1 MAFSMNGGMSKQSFR
16 KSYSVEY
23 GYKPRKRTLI
33 ADAEFD
39 REQHDEEQHKHQHIK
54 HDGQVKEEC
63 TYTILVTIKDK
74 KSASILNL
82 INTFNRDGLQVK
94 HMETRPTVILPTD
107 KQSSMGIEFLF
118 FNNNTNFMFIVISGL
133 DVFMEVLCTDKLM
146 DDLKRDLFQ
155 SDSKFIVKNI
165 KPHTSPLHR
174 ESNET
179 NDENDTNDI
188 IWFPMSIWDIDRCH
202 HLHTNYQPDM
212 DSRHPGFSDKAYRAR
227 REHIAQIAFDF
238 RHGDLIP
245 RVEYTLD
252 EIKTWGIIYRQLS
265 KLYPTTAC
273 KQHIHVLE
281 ILEKEG
287 GFSEKAIPQLED
299 VSRFM
304 RKRSGFQ
311 LRPCAGLLSARDFL
325 ASLAFRVFQCTQY
338 IRHPS
343 SPLHSP
349 EPDVVHE
356 LLGHVPLLSDP
367 NFAQFSQDIG
377 LASLGVSDD
386 DIVKLSTLYWFTIE
400 FGLCRE
406 NGQIKAYG
414 AGLLSSFGELQH
426 ALSSK
431 PQIKSFE
438 PETTVIQ
445 EYQDEDYQP
454 IYFLAETFEDAK
466 EKLRIYAKSL
476 KRPYELVYDS
486 YTQSLRILDNV
497 KVIHDLSTNLKL
509 EMDIL
514 EHALD
519 RLHTNGIDFKVI
531 S

>member
-1 MAFSMNGGMSKQSFR
+1 MATSSNGTSKPSFR
-16 KSYSVEY
+16 KSYSIEY

-39 REQHDEEQHKHQHIK
+39 REQHDEVQHKLQQTKIDEEGK
-54 HDGQVKEEC
+54 DEC

-74 KSASILNL
+74 RSASMLNL
-82 INTFNRDGLQVK
+82 INTFNRDGLKVS
-94 HMETRPTVILPTD
+94 HMETRPAAGSPTQ
-107 KQSSMGIEFLF
+107 KQSSE
-118 FNNNTNFMFIVISGL
+118 GL
-133 DVFMEVLCTDKLM
+133 DVFMEVICTDKLM
-146 DDLKRDLFQ
+146 DDLKRGLLQ
-155 SDSKFIVKNI
+155 SDSKFVLKNI
-165 KPHTSPLHR
+165 KAHASSSSLSSGKESKEKNTENNTS
-174 ESNET
+174 
-179 NDENDTNDI
+179 DI
-188 IWFPMSIWDIDRCH
+188 IWFPMSIWDLDKCH
-202 HLHTNYQPDM
+202 HLHTSYQPDM
-212 DSRHPGFSDKAYRAR
+212 DSRHPGFSDKGYRAR
-227 REHIAQIAFDF
+227 REHIAQVAFSY

-245 RVEYTLD
+245 RVEYTTD
-252 EIKTWGIIYRQLS
+252 EVKTWTLIYRQLK
-265 KLYPTTAC
+265 KLYPTAAC
-273 KQHIHVLE
+273 KQHIYVIE
-281 ILEKEG
+281 SLEKEG
-287 GFSEKAIPQLED
+287 GFCETAIPQLED

-304 RKRSGFQ
+304 KRRSGFQ
-311 LRPCAGLLSARDFL
+311 LRPCAGLLTARDFL

-386 DIVKLSTLYWFTIE
+386 DIVKLSTLYWFTVE

-406 NGQIKAYG
+406 NGQVRAYG

-431 PQIKSFE
+431 PQIKPFE

-466 EKLRIYAKSL
+466 EKLRLFAKSL
-476 KRPYELVYDS
+476 KRPYELVYDAQ
-486 YTQSLRILDNV
+486 TQSLQILDNV
-497 KVIHDLSTNLKL
+497 KVIHQLSSKLKL
-509 EMDIL
+509 DMDVL

-519 RLHTNGIDFKVI
+519 RLHKNGINFRVI
-531 S
+531 

>member
-1 MAFSMNGGMSKQSFR
+1 MAASMNGTAKPLFR
-16 KSYSVEY
+16 KSYSIEY

-39 REQHDEEQHKHQHIK
+39 REQHDVEQHKHQPINY
-54 HDGQVKEEC
+54 DGETKEEC
-63 TYTILVTIKDK
+63 TYTILVTIKNK

-82 INTFNRDGLQVK
+82 ISVFNRDGLNVQ
-94 HMETRPTVILPTD
+94 HMETRPTASSPT
-107 KQSSMGIEFLF
+107 KTESPI
-118 FNNNTNFMFIVISGL
+118 GL
-133 DVFMEVLCTDKLM
+133 DVFMEVICTDKVM

-165 KPHTSPLHR
+165 KTHAPVSNK
-174 ESNET
+174 ESNKI
-179 NDENDTNDI
+179 NHENGTTDI
-188 IWFPMSIWDIDRCH
+188 IWFPMSIWELDRCH
-202 HLHTNYQPDM
+202 HLHTDYQPDM

-227 REHIAQIAFDF
+227 REHIAGVAFSF
-238 RHGDLIP
+238 RHGDAIP
-245 RVEYTLD
+245 KVEYTPD
-252 EIKTWGIIYRQLS
+252 EIKTWGLIYRQLS
-265 KLYPTTAC
+265 KLYPTAAC

-287 GFSEKAIPQLED
+287 GFSEKVIPQLED

-426 ALSSK
+426 ALSPT
-431 PQIKSFE
+431 PQIKPFE

-445 EYQDEDYQP
+445 EYQDEDYQQ

-476 KRPYELVYDS
+476 KRPYELVYDAH
-486 YTQSLRILDNV
+486 TQSLRILDNI
-497 KVIHDLSTNLKL
+497 KVIHDLSTKLKL
-509 EMDIL
+509 DMDVL

-519 RLHTNGIDFKVI
+519 RLHTNGINFKII

>member
-1 MAFSMNGGMSKQSFR
+1 MAAPINGTSKPSFR
-16 KSYSVEY
+16 KSYSIEY

-39 REQHDEEQHKHQHIK
+39 REQHDEVQHKIQQIII
-54 HDGQVKEEC
+54 DNEGQAEC
-63 TYTILVTIKDK
+63 EYTILVTLKDK
-74 KSASILNL
+74 QSASILNL
-82 INTFNRDGLQVK
+82 INTFNRDGLKVN
-94 HMETRPTVILPTD
+94 HMETRPAATSPTNSEAP
-107 KQSSMGIEFLF
+107 K
-118 FNNNTNFMFIVISGL
+118 GL
-133 DVFMEVLCTDKLM
+133 DVFMEVVCTDKLM
-146 DDLKRDLFQ
+146 DDLKRVLFQ
-155 SDSKFIVKNI
+155 SNSKFIVKNI
-165 KPHTSPLHR
+165 KAHARSSSTSSSGQDSKDGNAKPAA
-174 ESNET
+174 
-179 NDENDTNDI
+179 DDT
-188 IWFPMSIWDIDRCH
+188 IWFPMSIWDLDKCH
-202 HLHTNYQPDM
+202 HLLTHYQPDM

-227 REHIAQIAFDF
+227 REHIANVAFTY
-238 RHGDLIP
+238 RYGNPIP
-245 RVEYTLD
+245 IVEYTPD
-252 EIKTWGIIYRQLS
+252 EVKTWALIYRQLK

-273 KQHIHVLE
+273 QQHVHVIN

-287 GFSEKAIPQLED
+287 GFSEAAIPQLED

-304 RKRSGFQ
+304 KRRSGFQ

-367 NFAQFSQDIG
+367 SFAQFSQDIG

-386 DIVKLSTLYWFTIE
+386 DIVKLSTLYWFTVE

-406 NGQIKAYG
+406 NGQVRAYG

-431 PQIKSFE
+431 PEVKPFE
-438 PETTVIQ
+438 PATTVLQ

-466 EKLRIYAKSL
+466 QKLHIFAKSL
-476 KRPYELVYDS
+476 KRPYDLVYDAH
-486 YTQSLRILDNV
+486 TQSLHILDNM
-497 KVIHDLSTNLKL
+497 KVIHDLSAQLKQN
-509 EMDIL
+509 MDVL
-514 EHALD
+514 EHALN
-519 RLHTNGIDFKVI
+519 RLNENGINFRVI

>member
-1 MAFSMNGGMSKQSFR
+1 MAFLLNDGTSKPSFR
-16 KSYSVEY
+16 KSYSIEY

-39 REQHDEEQHKHQHIK
+39 REQHDEEQHKHQHQHIK
-54 HDGQVKEEC
+54 HDEQVKEEC

-82 INTFNRDGLQVK
+82 INTFSRDGLKVQ
-94 HMETRPTVILPTD
+94 HMETRPTVVSPD
-107 KQSSMGIEFLF
+107 KNQSS
-118 FNNNTNFMFIVISGL
+118 TGL
-133 DVFMEVLCTDKLM
+133 DIFMEVLCTDKLM

-155 SDSKFIVKNI
+155 SDSKFIIKNI
-165 KPHTSPLHR
+165 KTHAATLGK
-174 ESNET
+174 ESKET
-179 NDENDTNDI
+179 NNENDTNDI
-188 IWFPMSIWDIDRCH
+188 IWFPMSIWDLDKCH

-227 REHIAQIAFDF
+227 RERIAEIAFDF
-238 RHGDLIP
+238 RHGDVIP
-245 RVEYTLD
+245 KVEYTLD
-252 EIKTWGIIYRQLS
+252 EVKTWGLIYRQLS
-265 KLYPTTAC
+265 KLYPTAAC

-304 RKRSGFQ
+304 KKRSGFQ

-356 LLGHVPLLSDP
+356 LLGHVPLLSNP
-367 NFAQFSQDIG
+367 SFAQFSQDIG

-386 DIVKLSTLYWFTIE
+386 DIVKLSTLYWFTVE

-431 PQIKSFE
+431 PEIKLFE

-476 KRPYELVYDS
+476 KRPYELVYNP
-486 YTQSLRILDNV
+486 YTQSLRILDNI
-497 KVIHDLSTNLKL
+497 KVIHDFSAELKL
-509 EMDIL
+509 EMDVL

-519 RLHTNGIDFKVI
+519 RLHTNGINFKVV

>member
-1 MAFSMNGGMSKQSFR
+1 MAFSMNGCISKPSFR
-16 KSYSVEY
+16 KSYSIEY

-39 REQHDEEQHKHQHIK
+39 REQHDEEQHKHQHII
-54 HDGQVKEEC
+54 HDGEVKEEF

-74 KSASILNL
+74 KSASMLNL
-82 INTFNRDGLQVK
+82 INTFSRDGLKVQ
-94 HMETRPTVILPTD
+94 HMETRATVVPPIET
-107 KQSSMGIEFLF
+107 QSSM
-118 FNNNTNFMFIVISGL
+118 GL
-133 DVFMEVLCTDKLM
+133 DVFMEVLCTDKIM

-165 KPHTSPLHR
+165 KLHTIPLNK

-179 NDENDTNDI
+179 NDENDTSDI
-188 IWFPMSIWDIDRCH
+188 IWFPMSIWELDRCH

-227 REHIAQIAFDF
+227 RERIAQIAFDF
-238 RHGDLIP
+238 RHGDAIP

-252 EIKTWGIIYRQLS
+252 ETKTWGIIYRQLS

-287 GFSEKAIPQLED
+287 GFSEKSIPQLED

-431 PQIKSFE
+431 PQIKPFE

-476 KRPYELVYDS
+476 KRPYGLVYDP
-486 YTQSLRILDNV
+486 YTQSLRILDSV
-497 KVIHDLSTNLKL
+497 KVIHDISANLKL

-519 RLHTNGIDFKVI
+519 RLHTNGIDFKII

>member
-1 MAFSMNGGMSKQSFR
+1 MAFLLNDGTSKPSFR
-16 KSYSVEY
+16 KSYSIEY

-39 REQHDEEQHKHQHIK
+39 REQHDEEQHKHQHQHIK
-54 HDGQVKEEC
+54 HDEQVKEEC

-82 INTFNRDGLQVK
+82 INTFSRDGLKVQ
-94 HMETRPTVILPTD
+94 HMETRPTVVSPD
-107 KQSSMGIEFLF
+107 KNQSS
-118 FNNNTNFMFIVISGL
+118 TGL
-133 DVFMEVLCTDKLM
+133 DIFMEVLCTDKLM

-155 SDSKFIVKNI
+155 SDSKFIIKNI
-165 KPHTSPLHR
+165 KTHAATLGK
-174 ESNET
+174 ESKET
-179 NDENDTNDI
+179 NNENDTNDI
-188 IWFPMSIWDIDRCH
+188 IWFPMSIWELDKCH

-227 REHIAQIAFDF
+227 RERIAEIAFDF
-238 RHGDLIP
+238 RH
-245 RVEYTLD
+245 
-252 EIKTWGIIYRQLS
+252 
-265 KLYPTTAC
+265 
-273 KQHIHVLE
+273 
-281 ILEKEG
+281 
-287 GFSEKAIPQLED
+287 
-299 VSRFM
+299 
-304 RKRSGFQ
+304 
-311 LRPCAGLLSARDFL
+311 
-325 ASLAFRVFQCTQY
+325 
-338 IRHPS
+338 
-343 SPLHSP
+343 
-349 EPDVVHE
+349 DVVHE
-356 LLGHVPLLSDP
+356 LLGHVPLLSNP
-367 NFAQFSQDIG
+367 SFAQFSQDIG

-386 DIVKLSTLYWFTIE
+386 DIVKLSTLYWFTVE

-431 PQIKSFE
+431 PEIKLFE

-476 KRPYELVYDS
+476 KRPYELVYNP
-486 YTQSLRILDNV
+486 YTQSLRILDNI
-497 KVIHDLSTNLKL
+497 KVIHDFSAELKL
-509 EMDIL
+509 EMDVL

-519 RLHTNGIDFKVI
+519 RLHTNGINFKVV

>member
-1 MAFSMNGGMSKQSFR
+1 MASISNGNGKPSFR
-16 KSYSVEY
+16 KSYSIEY
-23 GYKPRKRTLI
+23 GYKPKKRTLI

-39 REQHDEEQHKHQHIK
+39 REQHEVEIHQHETKI
-54 HDGQVKEEC
+54 DEQIQEEIR
-63 TYTILVTIKDK
+63 YTILVTIKDK
-74 KSASILNL
+74 KSTSILNL
-82 INTFNRDGLQVK
+82 INSFNRDGFKFQHL
-94 HMETRPTVILPTD
+94 ETRPN
-107 KQSSMGIEFLF
+107 SSSE
-118 FNNNTNFMFIVISGL
+118 GL
-133 DVFMEVLCTDKLM
+133 DVFMETVCTDKLM
-146 DDLKRDLFQ
+146 DELKSVLLQ
-155 SDSKFIVKNI
+155 SDSKFIVKNL
-165 KPHTSPLHR
+165 KSHGPTTFEQGKNDSKDP
-174 ESNET
+174 EEENE
-179 NDENDTNDI
+179 I
-188 IWFPMSIWDIDRCH
+188 IWFPMSIWELDRCH

-227 REHIAQIAFDF
+227 RERIAEVAFSF
-238 RHGDLIP
+238 RHGDIIP
-245 RVEYTLD
+245 NVEYTP
-252 EIKTWGIIYRQLS
+252 EEAKTWGLIYRQLK
-265 KLYPTTAC
+265 KLYPTAAC
-273 KQHIHVLE
+273 RQHLYVLE
-281 ILEKEG
+281 NLEKEG
-287 GFSEKAIPQLED
+287 GFSETAIPQLED

-304 RKRSGFQ
+304 KKRSGFQ

-377 LASLGVSDD
+377 LASLGVSDN
-386 DIVKLSTLYWFTIE
+386 DIVKLSTLYWFTVE

-426 ALSSK
+426 ALSTK
-431 PQIKSFE
+431 PQIKPFE
-438 PETTVIQ
+438 PETTVVQ

-476 KRPYELVYDS
+476 KRPYELVYDP

-497 KVIHDLSTNLKL
+497 KVVHDLSAKLKL
-509 EMDIL
+509 EMDVL

-519 RLHTNGIDFKVI
+519 RLHLNGISFRVV
-531 S
+531 